1 MRINWLGI
9 TVMIWVHINKN
20 MLNIIQIVSLL
31 VESHMEHQTVTVNHI
46 KTVAN
51 HIV

>member
-1 MRINWLGI
+1 MRINRMGI
-9 TVMIWVHINKN
+9 TVMIWVNIKRN

-31 VESHMEHQTVTVNHI
+31 VESHMEHQTVTVNQI

-51 HIV
+51 HII